1 MIGKRDQF
9 AGLDRLPAGPLSTL
23 RSTAGMPAN

>member
-9 AGLDRLPAGPLSTL
+9 AGLDRLPTGPLCAPLDCGDASK
-23 RSTAGMPAN
+23 